1 MSEST
6 TRAYSRESYTI
17 DLSGLIAH
25 TRDTFSL
32 YVSSALDRVTAK
44 ARPAMR
50 DMLNDLPD
58 ARTGPALLSHERHG
72 IPDNIRVR

>member
-6 TRAYSRESYTI
+6 TRAYTRESYTI

-25 TRDTFSL
+25 TRDTLSL
-32 YVSSALDRVTAK
+32 YLGSALNRATAR

-58 ARTGPALLSHERHG
+58 ARTGPALRSHERHG
-72 IPDNIRVR
+72 IPDSVRVR